1 MRKIVSMMCREL
13 ARRAKDQLGIKL
25 EIRDSVKSHIVE
37 TGTDKKYGAR
47 PLRRAVQNLSLIHIS
62 YCARSALGLSVITMI
77 FALASWAILAVILS
91 IEEYLGKLNIIRQS
105 SLDMLQMWSMGLMAE
120 LLADSTF
127 GTMCFKYSRK

>member
-1 MRKIVSMMCREL
+1 MKNALLS
-13 ARRAKDQLGIKL
+13 
-25 EIRDSVKSHIVE
+25 
-37 TGTDKKYGAR
+37 TGTVKRVVA
-47 PLRRAVQNLSLIHIS
+47 

-127 GTMCFKYSRK
+127 GTMCFKYSMNYSPKQDLPLEAATYLRLLDMIVSAASSNVAGAL